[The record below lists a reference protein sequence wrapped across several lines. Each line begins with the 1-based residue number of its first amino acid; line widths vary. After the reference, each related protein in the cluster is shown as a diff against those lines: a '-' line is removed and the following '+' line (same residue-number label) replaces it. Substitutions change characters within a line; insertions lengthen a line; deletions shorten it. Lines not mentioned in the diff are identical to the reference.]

1 MLGPNSNKGN
11 VKSIAAP
18 VVSFALLGVLVVGA
32 VIFGNL
38 IDERTDGCRPI
49 GSPAEKDDSA
59 TLFVWSDDDDA
70 LMLCD
75 VLQETVK
82 YDPPEQSFEQIEL
95 GDSIYRLR
103 LMYDN
108 EMQGGT
114 LAEMENNNLT
124 RDASRYPSEGYFS
137 YERNVRGAPL
147 YVKGE
152 FGSLEDCG
160 FFGEMSDYE
169 SDDFNGFDGSDMFHP
184 NRIQSCWVDIEIESE
199 IINGG

>member
-11 VKSIAAP
+11 VKSVLTP
-18 VVSFALLGVLVVGA
+18 VISFSLLGVLVVGA
-32 VIFGNL
+32 VLFGNL
-38 IDERTDGCRPI
+38 VVERADECRPLE
-49 GSPAEKDDSA
+49 SPAEGDGAS
-59 TLFVWSDDDDA
+59 LFVYSNDNDA

-75 VLQETVK
+75 VPQETVK
-82 YDPPEQSFEQIEL
+82 YDPPQRDRSEVRVGESL
-95 GDSIYRLR
+95 LR
-103 LMYDN
+103 LGLTYDN

-114 LAEMENNNLT
+114 LAEIENNDLT
-124 RDASRYPSEGYFS
+124 RDASRYLGEGYFS
-137 YERNVRGAPL
+137 YERNVRRTPVYA
-147 YVKGE
+147 KGE